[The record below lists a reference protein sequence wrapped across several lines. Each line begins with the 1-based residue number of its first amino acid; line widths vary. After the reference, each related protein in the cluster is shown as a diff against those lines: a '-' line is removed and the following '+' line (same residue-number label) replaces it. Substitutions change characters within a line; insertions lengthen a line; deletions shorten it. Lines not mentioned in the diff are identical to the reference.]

1 MPARKIPKNYRSSTG
16 IFQSYKN
23 NLSIAYESL
32 LERDFYLLLE
42 FNQEVVAYEEQ
53 PFTIRYLRNNATY
66 KYTPDCLVYFHASNK
81 KLPCVFEI
89 KYSSELKEKKA
100 FFEEKFNQVEQYL
113 LENDMDFKMFT
124 ELDVDPTYLANAKL
138 LYSYANLQNQRLLSS
153 ILEISSKYGEL
164 SLNALLNHIST
175 DRYIQAENLP
185 YIWHLVFQ
193 NKLKIDMFSPIN
205 NQTMVGLSNA

>member
-1 MPARKIPKNYRSSTG
+1 MFG
-16 IFQSYKN
+16 LFH
-23 NLSIAYESL
+23 SIS
-32 LERDFYLLLE
+32 
-42 FNQEVVAYEEQ
+42 
-53 PFTIRYLRNNATY
+53 
-66 KYTPDCLVYFHASNK
+66 K

-153 ILEISSKYGEL
+153 ILEISSKHGEL
-164 SLNALLNHIST
+164 SLGELLNYINT
-175 DRYIQAENLP
+175 DRYTQAENLP
-185 YIWHLVFQ
+185 YVWHLVFQ

-205 NQTMVGLSNA
+205 NQTMVGLFNA